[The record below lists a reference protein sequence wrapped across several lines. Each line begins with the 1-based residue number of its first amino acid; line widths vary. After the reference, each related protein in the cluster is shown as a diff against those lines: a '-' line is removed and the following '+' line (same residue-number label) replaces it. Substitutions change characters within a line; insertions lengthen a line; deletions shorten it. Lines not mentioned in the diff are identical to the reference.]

1 MPKKNDPVKSD
12 SENRRDFDASRRH
25 FLAAQGYGLSS
36 IALSYL
42 TAHDARAEPDK
53 PILQQKVFDLTPKK
67 PPREPQCKAMISLFM
82 QGGPSHIDL
91 CDRKP
96 EIAKRHMENFPGDI
110 KYDNA
115 AESSAKLWNGPWKWS
130 RHGADR
136 SWWIAGAGNRLL
148 AKRLA
153 AIDLSRDGCAS
164 QGASHPQSRC
174 SGAFCGRAT
183 ATVP

>member
-1 MPKKNDPVKSD
+1 MPKKSDPVKSD
-12 SENRRDFDASRRH
+12 TVNRRDFDASRRH

-42 TAHDARAEPDK
+42 TARDARAEPDK

-67 PPREPQCKAMISLFM
+67 PPRAAQCKAMISLFM

-96 EIAKRHMENFPGDI
+96 EIAKRHLENFPGDI

-130 RHGADR
+130 RHGQSGLELSELLPQLGTIADDITLVR
-136 SWWIAGAGNRLL
+136 S
-148 AKRLA
+148 
-153 AIDLSRDGCAS
+153 IDRKS
-164 QGASHPQSRC
+164 
-174 SGAFCGRAT
+174 
-183 ATVP
+183 VV